1 MISLL
6 MVLQLFLLKQLLLV
20 LMNVMLLLQPS
31 FQFLYQSPC
40 ILKHF
45 DSLLSL
51 NPELSLVLIL

>member
-31 FQFLYQSPC
+31 LQFLYQS
-40 ILKHF
+40 L
-45 DSLLSL
+45 
-51 NPELSLVLIL
+51 